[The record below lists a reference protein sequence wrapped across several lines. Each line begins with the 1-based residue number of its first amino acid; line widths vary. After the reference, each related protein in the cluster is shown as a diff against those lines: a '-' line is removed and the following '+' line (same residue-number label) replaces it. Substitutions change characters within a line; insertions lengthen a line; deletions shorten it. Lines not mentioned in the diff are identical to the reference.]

1 MFERLYHHRSGNE
14 RSHNSRHDCDT
25 QDATERMIRH
35 SAKVFLSWVA
45 SVEPSAPLIATA
57 VQYGHR

>member
-14 RSHNSRHDCDT
+14 RSHNSRHDCGT
-25 QDATERMIRH
+25 QDAAERMIRH
-35 SAKVFLSWVA
+35 SAKVFPSSVV
-45 SVEPSAPLIATA
+45 SVEPLAPLVARA